1 MKTMKTIK
9 KLILTSILI
18 LMINSASL
26 FAHPG
31 HGHTDGHSLTHYL
44 MEPMH
49 AMVLGAVIL
58 MIAFSSTYLIL
69 KMKKRAKENA

>member
-1 MKTMKTIK
+1 MNYFK
-9 KLILTSILI
+9 KIILTSILI
-18 LMINSASL
+18 FIINSTTL

-31 HGHTDGHSLTHYL
+31 HGHTEGHSLTHYL

-49 AMVLGAVIL
+49 AMVLGAVVL

>member
-1 MKTMKTIK
+1 MNYFI
-9 KLILTSILI
+9 KLILTTILVFV
-18 LMINSASL
+18 INCTSL
-26 FAHPG
+26 YAHPG
-31 HGHTDGHSLTHYL
+31 HGHTDGHSLIHYL

-49 AMVLGAVIL
+49 AMIFGAVVL